1 MEIQVQPVKQLPLIE
16 PYYQAFDDIGNPM
29 GVDDLLNRCQTG
41 DRHAENELISHYFGR
56 LADQAQR
63 KIGDQFQGKFD
74 GEDIAISVLKS
85 VALRMRSGKVEIEDE
100 KRFWALLMAVMKNKV
115 HRQIEYWTAL
125 GRDVHREKNGDR
137 EGEEDSLP
145 LVVLEGMSREPTP
158 EEAVATSELIEG
170 LLAKL
175 DELTLDRYSEPSC
188 KEVLLARLEGKEYA
202 EICDDAERKY
212 GRKLS
217 TKSIYHRMKAT
228 EEALGCFIQGD
239 S

>member
-1 MEIQVQPVKQLPLIE
+1 
-16 PYYQAFDDIGNPM
+16 
-29 GVDDLLNRCQTG
+29 
-41 DRHAENELISHYFGR
+41 
-56 LADQAQR
+56 
-63 KIGDQFQGKFD
+63 
-74 GEDIAISVLKS
+74 
-85 VALRMRSGKVEIEDE
+85 MRSGKVEIEDE

-137 EGEEDSLP
+137 EGEDDSLP

-158 EEAVATSELIEG
+158 DEAVATKELIEG
-170 LLAKL
+170 LLSKL

-188 KEVLLARLEGKEYA
+188 KEVLVARLEGKEYA

-228 EEALGCFIQGD
+228 EEALGCFVQGD
-239 S
+239 SEPDRS